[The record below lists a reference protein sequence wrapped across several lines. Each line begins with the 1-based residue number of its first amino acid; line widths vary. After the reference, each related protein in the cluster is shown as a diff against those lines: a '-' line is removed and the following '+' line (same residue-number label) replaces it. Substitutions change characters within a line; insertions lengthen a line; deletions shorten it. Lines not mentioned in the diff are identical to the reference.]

1 MKTLS
6 QAAQAAKLIRKEL
19 KESFPGTK
27 FKVKSENYSGGN
39 SIRVYWNLGPTTKEI
54 EAIIDKYQYGHFN
67 GMEDIYEYSNTN
79 DEIPQV
85 KFVFANRSMKSIE
98 EENMEYD
105 EFNKKWENEETVKH
119 QMMKDL
125 CKLHNIEYQGQY
137 TKLYDNGRDTVDQAV
152 NAIFSKSPL
161 MNGYNEMK
169 ETGETAGL
177 IEDLFIMA

>member
-6 QAAQAAKLIRKEL
+6 EAAKTAKAIRIEL

-39 SIRVYWNLGPTTKEI
+39 SVNVYWNLGPTTKEVD
-54 EAIIDKYQYGHFN
+54 AIIQKYQYGHFN
-67 GMEDIYEYSNTN
+67 GMEDIYEYSTSN
-79 DEIPQV
+79 DKIPQV
-85 KFVFANRSMKSIE
+85 KYVFSNRSNKSIE
-98 EENMEYD
+98 EENMEYS
-105 EFNKKWENEETVKH
+105 EYNQKWENEETVKH

-125 CKLHNIEYQGQY
+125 CKLFNIEYQGQY
-137 TKLYDNGRDTVDQAV
+137 TKLYDNSNETVDQAV

-169 ETGETAGL
+169 ETGERAGL